1 MKNEKLIFGVMSGT
15 SLDGIDV
22 VLIKVTNNQIELID
36 FAHKPYS
43 DSLINSLLLLQTP
56 SHNDLEVSIELGLL
70 HAKITESI
78 INNMLK
84 KLNIKPKDV
93 CCIGYHGQ
101 TIRHQPIKK
110 FSIQIGNA
118 HMLAE
123 KTNIAVVADFR
134 NRDIIAGGQGAPLV
148 PAFHQQVFA
157 SQVRNRVIINIGG
170 ISNITYLKTDHTL
183 IGFDCGPG
191 NLLLDYWIQ
200 RNKNKKYDNQGKWAS
215 TGKIISNLLA
225 EFMKEPFFRKKPP
238 KSTGRDLFNSSWLE
252 TFNHKKHNP
261 EDIQRTLLELTAV
274 SINQSIERYCN
285 EADEIFICGG
295 GSKNIFLKYRLE
307 QLTGLKINDT
317 ETLGIPSQAVEAIA
331 FGWLANESINNIPN
345 NSPSITGSSG
355 KRILGITHPA

>member
-1 MKNEKLIFGVMSGT
+1 
-15 SLDGIDV
+15 
-22 VLIKVTNNQIELID
+22 
-36 FAHKPYS
+36 
-43 DSLINSLLLLQTP
+43 
-56 SHNDLEVSIELGLL
+56 
-70 HAKITESI
+70 
-78 INNMLK
+78 
-84 KLNIKPKDV
+84 
-93 CCIGYHGQ
+93 
-101 TIRHQPIKK
+101 
-110 FSIQIGNA
+110 
-118 HMLAE
+118 MLAE

-170 ISNITYLKTDHTL
+170 ISNITYLKTDHKL